1 LRLVRQLSAYLLL
14 AIGAV
19 LAIDTAIS
27 IRSHLWLFEADQ
39 RRDQISV
46 GEALRPLLERAWE
59 SGGEVGARELVEA
72 MAQREGGIR
81 IRLAVADPE
90 LASGGVVQQ
99 RYELAGEPRFRT
111 LIPLGVVS
119 SPAAIEVSEPL
130 DSERPYMIQRVR
142 GTLLTAA
149 GTIAACALI
158 MGFVGHRVVGQPI
171 QALVAKAR
179 RIGAGEFAPALH
191 LRGRHEISQLAGEL
205 NAMAESLDA
214 ASRRVAAES
223 AARIA
228 MLEQL
233 RHADRL
239 TTVGKLGSGL
249 AHELGTPLNVVSARA
264 AMIEKREIE
273 GPGEV
278 RDSAR
283 IIGEQSERMALIVR
297 QLLDFA
303 RRQTRDKREVELA
316 SFARTS
322 VEMLKSLAK
331 KRGVELAVESAGEI
345 RVLADA
351 SQLQQVL
358 TNVVINAIQAS
369 GTGSQVSIRVEEGEL
384 AESDATGRRAGRYAV
399 LAVADRGRG
408 IAEDAIAA
416 VFDPF
421 FTTKPIG
428 EGTGLG
434 LSVAY
439 GIVQE
444 HGGWIDVESALGEG
458 SCFRIWL
465 PCEPA

>member
-1 LRLVRQLSAYLLL
+1 MKLVGQLTTYLLL

-27 IRSHLWLFEADQ
+27 IRSHLTLFEADL
-39 RRDQISV
+39 RSDHVSM
-46 GEALRPLLERAWE
+46 GEALRPVVERAWR
-59 SGGEVGARELVEA
+59 SGGEAEARALVDS
-72 MAQREGGIR
+72 MAQREGGIA
-81 IRLAVADPE
+81 IRLVVGDPE
-90 LASGGVVQQ
+90 LVTGALVQK
-99 RYELAGEPRFRT
+99 RYESHGAPRFRT
-111 LIPLGVVS
+111 LMPLRGVAP
-119 SPAAIEVSEPL
+119 PAAIEISEPL
-130 DSERPYMIQRVR
+130 ANERPYMIQRMR
-142 GTLLTAA
+142 GTLWTAA

-158 MGFVGHRVVGQPI
+158 MGLVGQRVVGQPI
-171 QALVAKAR
+171 QELVAKAR
-179 RIGAGEFAPALH
+179 RIGAGEFAPPLH
-191 LRGRHEISQLAGEL
+191 LRGRHEISLLAGEL

-214 ASRRVAAES
+214 ASRRVASES

-228 MLEQL
+228 TLEQL

-239 TTVGKLGSGL
+239 TTVGKLASGL

-264 AMIEKREIE
+264 AMIAKREIE
-273 GPGEV
+273 DPDEV

-283 IIGEQSERMALIVR
+283 IIGEQSERMARIVR

-303 RRQTRDKREVELA
+303 RRQTGEKRVVELA
-316 SFARTS
+316 SFARRS
-322 VEMLKSLAK
+322 VEILTTLARK
-331 KRGVELAVESAGEI
+331 HGVGLRVESHGEI

-358 TNVVINAIQAS
+358 TNVVVNAIQAS
-369 GTGSQVSIRVEEGEL
+369 GAGSQVSIRVEPGEL
-384 AESDATGRRAGRYAV
+384 AADDAMGHRAGRYAV
-399 LAVADRGRG
+399 LAVADRGAG

-421 FTTKPIG
+421 FTTKPLG

-444 HGGWIDVESALGEG
+444 HGGWIDVESALGAG

-465 PCEPA
+465 PREPA